1 MPGQVVVGNIGSDAR
16 AKYGGG
22 GVCGHITSRI
32 QEQARKKQI
41 LISDAVLDKTTQ
53 GKDLQVKSSFP
64 ADLKGVDQAMTLH
77 VIEPA
82 KPYKTLCT

>member
-1 MPGQVVVGNIGSDAR
+1 VVGSSVN
-16 AKYGGG
+16 
-22 GVCGHITSRI
+22 ITSRI

-41 LISDAVLDKTTQ
+41 LISDAVLDKIAE
-53 GKDLQVKSSFP
+53 GVDLQVQSSFP

-82 KPYKTLCT
+82 KPV